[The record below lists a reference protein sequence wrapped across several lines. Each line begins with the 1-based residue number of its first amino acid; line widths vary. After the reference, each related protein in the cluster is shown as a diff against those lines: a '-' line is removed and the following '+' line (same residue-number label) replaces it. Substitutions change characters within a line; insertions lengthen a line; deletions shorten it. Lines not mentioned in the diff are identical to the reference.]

1 MSENNGNDML
11 SQLLKEIAD
20 PAVVIPTV
28 TPTDET
34 APVLDTNDEILD
46 LGEDFDFD
54 GFQVVRREFFAH
66 LHEPSVTFN
75 KCKFGVN
82 MA

>member
-11 SQLLKEIAD
+11 SQLLKEVAD

-34 APVLDTNDEILD
+34 ARHST
-46 LGEDFDFD
+46 
-54 GFQVVRREFFAH
+54 R
-66 LHEPSVTFN
+66 TM
-75 KCKFGVN
+75 KF
-82 MA
+82 